1 MTGVRESEGPGRGRR
16 VRELTM
22 EEKGIPFIRFVS
34 AAALLL
40 LGACVVLLSWVP
52 PVSRDALVHHLALP
66 KLFLR
71 HGILADF
78 PTMVYS
84 YYPMNLDLL
93 YMIPLRFGNDIAPK
107 LIHFSF
113 GLLTAWVLYA
123 YLKSRLGRTYGL
135 MAALFFLSTPVI
147 VKLSTTVYVDLGVI
161 FFSTAALLLLLQWAE
176 RRFRSRYLLL
186 SAVCCGLALGTKY
199 NALICLLLLTFLASV
214 LRVRGAPSGRRGFLS
229 AAGSGVL
236 YLTVALLLFSPWMI
250 RNYTLKSNP
259 LHPLFKGW
267 FTGAGAGVGRE
278 GAGQIRASGPRYG
291 FFTYR
296 KVVYG
301 ESGWDIA
308 LLPLR
313 IFFQGRDGDPR
324 YFDGRLN
331 PFLLILPVFAFLRR
345 GEERKPMAKEKWV
358 FLAFSVLFL
367 CFALFTSALRIR
379 YISPIIPP
387 LVILSVLGVRNLA
400 AWGKEKGASWG
411 RVGGPAL
418 AVGLSAAMIFLNAAY
433 VHAQFRIVEPFTY
446 IRGSVSRDQYIDK
459 RRPEY
464 AAMRYMSKALPRD
477 ARVLFLFV
485 GKRGYY
491 CDRDYVLFE
500 GAFKR
505 AVTRGGSPRE
515 ICRGLQLAG
524 VSHLL
529 VFEPLPNRWVL
540 DNFRGDRLK
549 RIRKFFERYVRG
561 LYCRNGFCVAALNCP
576 ADG

>member
-1 MTGVRESEGPGRGRR
+1 
-16 VRELTM
+16 M

-214 LRVRGAPSGRRGFLS
+214 LRVRRLLERRWVGCALS
-229 AAGSGVL
+229 
-236 YLTVALLLFSPWMI
+236 
-250 RNYTLKSNP
+250 
-259 LHPLFKGW
+259 H
-267 FTGAGAGVGRE
+267 
-278 GAGQIRASGPRYG
+278 
-291 FFTYR
+291 
-296 KVVYG
+296 
-301 ESGWDIA
+301 
-308 LLPLR
+308 
-313 IFFQGRDGDPR
+313 
-324 YFDGRLN
+324 
-331 PFLLILPVFAFLRR
+331 
-345 GEERKPMAKEKWV
+345 
-358 FLAFSVLFL
+358 
-367 CFALFTSALRIR
+367 
-379 YISPIIPP
+379 
-387 LVILSVLGVRNLA
+387 
-400 AWGKEKGASWG
+400 
-411 RVGGPAL
+411 GGPAPVFTVDDKEL
-418 AVGLSAAMIFLNAAY
+418 HLEKQPPPPAVQGMVHRRRGRCGPGGGGANQGERAPLRVLHLPESGLRGKRLGHSAFAFAD
-433 VHAQFRIVEPFTY
+433 FFPGSR
-446 IRGSVSRDQYIDK
+446 RGS
-459 RRPEY
+459 P
-464 AAMRYMSKALPRD
+464 
-477 ARVLFLFV
+477 
-485 GKRGYY
+485 
-491 CDRDYVLFE
+491 
-500 GAFKR
+500 
-505 AVTRGGSPRE
+505 
-515 ICRGLQLAG
+515 
-524 VSHLL
+524 
-529 VFEPLPNRWVL
+529 VF
-540 DNFRGDRLK
+540 
-549 RIRKFFERYVRG
+549 
-561 LYCRNGFCVAALNCP
+561 
-576 ADG
+576 